1 MLAKT
6 TKVHRVARPVLPP
19 VAQATCGAGRT
30 QQVASRPKPKPKAKP
45 RRPRATFTDG
55 PADLSAPVGT
65 RPAAPVFRT
74 RRPKPG
80 RSQDTT
86 VVRLSNGKTYRVPS
100 HRAEK
105 FIAHMEGKAR
115 TTQRSLCRNQ
125 WSIWPARE
133 G

>member
-1 MLAKT
+1 MKLT
-6 TKVHRVARPVLPP
+6 QTHRVTRPCLPP
-19 VAQATCGAGRT
+19 VASAACGAGRT
-30 QQVASRPKPKPKAKP
+30 QQVAPRPKTKP

-55 PADLSAPVGT
+55 PADLSVPGGT

-80 RSQDTT
+80 RKADTT

-115 TTQRSLCRNQ
+115 SVERSLTRNQ
-125 WSIWPARE
+125 WHVWPSRE